1 MMKKFLWAVLSLGLV
16 FGFVGCNQKSGPSGP
31 IAAYSGDFV
40 TSVDIT
46 HRVGEEAAR

>member
-16 FGFVGCNQKSGPSGP
+16 FGFVGCNQKSGLSGP
-31 IAAYSGDFV
+31 IAAYIGDFV

-46 HRVGEEAAR
+46 HRVGEEAA